1 MQAPKEA
8 EHNQKPFSC
17 EICEVIGCLEGLRDQ
32 YVSICIN
39 CFIILY
45 SLLKKG
51 QGKEP
56 QHLKAVV
63 APFVPVSFARQH
75 LICWLQFLSRGAVSS
90 TRQNRWSQ
98 LGFYLFL
105 PALAAALALSLWS
118 CEQANGTLRCDTQE
132 GKLQMDTDG
141 WRAEYEQI
149 GVEWSRCVQMHV
161 SR

>member
-1 MQAPKEA
+1 MFLGLLSTCR
-8 EHNQKPFSC
+8 HQKKQSTIKNIKNLSPVKS
-17 EICEVIGCLEGLRDQ
+17 VKWLDAWRD
-32 YVSICIN
+32 YGIN
-39 CFIILY
+39 MYQLFYHTVY

-56 QHLKAVV
+56 QHLKAVF

-90 TRQNRWSQ
+90 TRQNRGSQ

-132 GKLQMDTDG
+132 GKLQIQMVD
-141 WRAEYEQI
+141 EQI
-149 GVEWSRCVQMHV
+149 GEWSRCV
-161 SR
+161 